1 MPVLLRF
8 IAQRVFLIGL
18 SLLTFV
24 GVNPELDTLTTEQ
37 AQEATEERKDLIVET
52 LATIATEA
60 QEATEPLQSIIPLP
74 RINVLDVPINIPT
87 TQNITP
93 PTATAST
100 PPVLPHMPVQTSAPS
115 PQPPRP
121 TPSTTEPPS
130 TATPKPPV
138 TPTPTAVA
146 PVAAEQKVTLD
157 TSTASTIANTVVS
170 IVCVRYNGNKIHLT
184 NGSGVLVSSKG
195 VVLTNSHVA
204 QMFLLKDKGYDC
216 SIRRENIPTYG
227 FTAIPLY
234 INEDWVE
241 DNFLAISSPS
251 PVGTGENDYA
261 LLLITANTN
270 PALSLPRSFPAADL
284 NTASEAAEIGD
295 DVTVAGY
302 PGIQTNDFNIATQAS
317 LKTDTTTIK
326 NVFTLDRITVDVF
339 ATRDTPVAK
348 RGSSGGGV
356 FEDNKLIGTI
366 VTTSPG
372 TSPTSLVINAL
383 TLDYINR
390 DIKDATGKTLKEIL
404 GGDLTA
410 QAASFGS
417 SVAPRLT
424 ELLLRNL

>member
-74 RINVLDVPINIPT
+74 RINVLDVPIAIPT

-115 PQPPRP
+115 PQPPS
-121 TPSTTEPPS
+121 TVPS
-130 TATPKPPV
+130 KPPI

-146 PVAAEQKVTLD
+146 PVATEQKVTLD
-157 TSTASTIANTVVS
+157 TSTESTIANTVVS

-227 FTAIPLY
+227 FKAIPLF

-270 PALSLPRSFPAADL
+270 PALSLPRSFPAAVI

-317 LKTDTTTIK
+317 LKTDKTTIK

>member
-74 RINVLDVPINIPT
+74 SVNILDVPVVIPK

-100 PPVLPHMPVQTSAPS
+100 PPTLPHMPVQTPALPVVTV
-115 PQPPRP
+115 PTQTKP
-121 TPSTTEPPS
+121 TPQAPT
-130 TATPKPPV
+130 PV
-138 TPTPTAVA
+138 TPTPTIPPTA
-146 PVAAEQKVTLD
+146 PIAPPATEKKVTLD
-157 TSTASTIANTVVS
+157 TSTESTIANTVVS
-170 IVCVRYNGNKIHLT
+170 IICMRYNGNKIHLT
-184 NGSGVLVSSKG
+184 NGSGVLISSQG

-227 FTAIPLY
+227 FKAVPLY

-241 DNFLAISSPS
+241 DNFLAITNPS

-270 PALSLPRSFPAADL
+270 PALSLPRSFPAATL
-284 NTASEAAEIGD
+284 NTASEAAKIGD
-295 DVTVAGY
+295 DITVAGY

-317 LKTDTTTIK
+317 LKTDKTTIK

-339 ATRDTPVAK
+339 ATRDTPVAR
-348 RGSSGGGV
+348 RGASGGGV
-356 FEDNKLIGTI
+356 FEDNELIGTI

-390 DIKDATGKTLKEIL
+390 DLKDATGKTLKETL
-404 GGDLTA
+404 NGNLTE